1 MTGSSVGT
9 GTFTPRPGAAPLP
22 RMVLAQAGMETR
34 LLLRNGEQLLLAVV
48 IPLIV
53 LVGGITA
60 LTDLNPWIVSF
71 HLLVSLAMVGLSVT
85 LIRRLDEGDGPA
97 VPLVPGGVVWLTRA
111 VFVAGWAVLYVGTVV
126 TGSGPH
132 AGDVDAPRNGLDPRS
147 LTQLHTDLVFL
158 LVGLTVAVV
167 LVLRTSGAPATAR
180 RAAMTLLV
188 VELAQGVV
196 GFVQYFTDL
205 PVVLVAVHLL
215 GASLLSAAMTWLL
228 VSVRERVTAASG
240 PASPVRRS
248 TPVS

>member
-1 MTGSSVGT
+1 M
-9 GTFTPRPGAAPLP
+9 
-22 RMVLAQAGMETR
+22 
-34 LLLRNGEQLLLAVV
+34 
-48 IPLIV
+48 
-53 LVGGITA
+53 
-60 LTDLNPWIVSF
+60 
-71 HLLVSLAMVGLSVT
+71 
-85 LIRRLDEGDGPA
+85 PA
-97 VPLVPGGVVWLTRA
+97 GVVWLDPG

-158 LVGLTVAVV
+158 LVGLTVAAV
-167 LVLRTSGAPATAR
+167 LVLRTAGAPAAVR
-180 RAAMTLLV
+180 RAATVLLA
-188 VELAQGVV
+188 VELAQGLV

-228 VSVRERVTAASG
+228 VSVRERVTAPSG